1 MPTYKYKARFN
12 QTGATKSGSIDA
24 PSPEAATQRLSSN
37 GLSVLSL
44 APKPAD
50 LTLPPFPPGSSGVS
64 GRELVIFSRQLS
76 TMIDAGLPIVQA
88 LDLLA
93 SQEVNPHFKKVQM
106 AIKTDVETGMTFGDA
121 LRKHPNVFSP
131 LYSSLVTAG
140 EIGGVLDTILQRL
153 CVQIEK
159 ADALKRKIKGALT
172 YPVGTLI
179 VAIVILIF
187 MLLKVIPTFQDMFS
201 SMGGELPGLTQLL
214 VDASNF
220 VVENIIPI
228 ILVIIGVPTA
238 IYFLLKLK
246 PVRYAVD
253 GVALVMP
260 GIGPVIRKSAVST
273 FTRTLGTM
281 LSSGVP
287 LLDGL
292 TIVNDSIS
300 NTHIK
305 EAISYARQRLSE
317 GSTLADPLMISG
329 IFPNMVVQMIR
340 VGEETGALDT
350 MLNKIADFYDEEVD
364 DAIGKMMALIEPAM
378 MCLIAVLVGG
388 MLIGMYLPIFSM
400 SSAVKT

>member
-1 MPTYKYKARFN
+1 MTTYKYKARFSN
-12 QTGATKSGSIDA
+12 GGTSKNGEIDA
-24 PSPEAATQRLSSN
+24 DSPEAARQRLVSN
-37 GLSVLSL
+37 GLTVLSIK
-44 APKPAD
+44 PKPQD
-50 LTLPPFPPGSSGVS
+50 LVLPPFPPGSSGVS
-64 GRELVIFSRQLS
+64 SRELVVFSRQLS

-88 LDLLA
+88 LDLL
-93 SQEVNPHFKKVQM
+93 SGQEPNPHFKRVQL

-121 LRKHPNVFSP
+121 LKKHPGVFP
-131 LYSSLVTAG
+131 PIYSSLVMAG
-140 EIGGVLDTILQRL
+140 EAGGVLDTILARL

-159 ADALKRKIKGALT
+159 SDAMKRKIKSALT

-201 SMGGELPGLTQLL
+201 SMGGELPGLTQMLIDTSDWVVNNIAFIVITL
-214 VDASNF
+214 IAVPTLFCVALRSPNFRRAVDA
-220 VVENIIPI
+220 VM
-228 ILVIIGVPTA
+228 LVFPGVGT
-238 IYFLLKLK
+238 
-246 PVRYAVD
+246 
-253 GVALVMP
+253 
-260 GIGPVIRKSAVST
+260 VIRKSAVST

-292 TIVNDSIS
+292 NIVSDSIS
-300 NTHIK
+300 NTVIRDG
-305 EAISYARQRLSE
+305 ILYARQRLSE
-317 GSTLADPLMISG
+317 GSTLADPLLITG